1 MQRFG
6 RELAQLRALHLAA
19 VGGLCGGQL
28 AELDEP
34 AGHLEGGEARAA
46 ALERGALVEH
56 GALARDGE
64 GDRALGTLVLDG
76 DDGRLGDVV
85 VALEEG
91 LDLARADE
99 EAAQAQRVAA
109 AGGEGEAVVG
119 RAAEVARAQEPVR
132 SEVGL
137 SSPR

>member
-1 MQRFG
+1 MRPLG
-6 RELAQLRALHLAA
+6 ESVA
-19 VGGLCGGQL
+19 GSSPSSTT
-28 AELDEP
+28 P

-46 ALERGALVEH
+46 ALERRGLVEH

-64 GDRALGTLVLDG
+64 RDGALGALVLDR

-85 VALEEG
+85 ALLEEG

-109 AGGEGEAVVG
+109 AGGEGEAVVDL
-119 RAAEVARAQEPVR
+119 AAEVAGAEESVR
-132 SEVGL
+132 
-137 SSPR
+137 R

>member
-1 MQRFG
+1 MRPLG
-6 RELAQLRALHLAA
+6 ES
-19 VGGLCGGQL
+19 VDGQL

-46 ALERGALVEH
+46 ALERRGLVEH
-56 GALARDGE
+56 GAVARDGE
-64 GDRALGTLVLDG
+64 GDRALGALVLDG

-85 VALEEG
+85 ALLEEG

-99 EAAQAQRVAA
+99 EAAEAQRVAA

-119 RAAEVARAQEPVR
+119 HAAEVARAQEAVR
-132 SEVGL
+132 GEVGGS